1 MELSPYLRA
10 IADDLEK
17 VTALA
22 DESTRSVTGRL
33 LTALEP
39 SLQMALVQAVSDAVA
54 LVSAELDGVVAV
66 VRMEGRDPVI
76 AVEHTG
82 ESQAHQPPAEDE
94 GDDSARVTVRLP
106 QALKQRAEARAVES
120 DQSLNTW
127 IVQSI
132 RRSTREDAFIPP
144 FARPRVPGSRRV
156 TGWA

>member
-10 IADDLEK
+10 IAEDLEK

-22 DESTRSVTGRL
+22 DDSTREVTGRL
-33 LTALEP
+33 LAALEP
-39 SLQMALVQAVSDAVA
+39 GLRMALVQAVSDATA
-54 LVSAELDGVVAV
+54 LISAELDGVVAV
-66 VRMEGRDPVI
+66 VRIEGRDPVI

-82 ESQAHQPPAEDE
+82 ESPSHRPPTTDE

-106 QALKQRAEARAVES
+106 QGLKQRAEARAAEA

-127 IVQSI
+127 IVQAI
-132 RRSTREDAFIPP
+132 RRSTQEDAFIPP
-144 FARPRVPGSRRV
+144 FARPRVPGARRV